1 MKIIKIS
8 AAVLICAFVFFAA
21 AAISE
26 KYKKAPQPVGMK
38 TFADSLDVSPQNGKI
53 VLTGKENDFSF
64 AVEDGAW
71 RVEQCGGYFAD
82 YNMIS
87 MVIYMLNSSR
97 LYNYAGEEIQFVPD
111 WKIEVFEGGKLLN
124 SAEVM
129 KNEDNRYLAK
139 VSGSDKIYEMTQ
151 MYDFPQSCDIWLKQ
165 PLVALQQKDISSVDT
180 CENVFSRDDDE
191 EDFAVQPDEK
201 NYLDG
206 LFKELS
212 NFKFIT
218 ALPAS
223 DNNEFSS
230 INELRIETFG
240 GLIIKIS
247 LMQKD
252 GKYYVSVTPDTTV
265 VPLAGL
271 REYVENNK
279 VLYDGWLFEISEN
292 QAKIFMPMQ
301 KNIQLSEPVA
311 N

>member
-1 MKIIKIS
+1 MKIINIS

-38 TFADSLDVSPQNGKI
+38 TFADSLNVSPQNGKI
-53 VLTGKENDFSF
+53 VLTGKENGFSF
-64 AVEDGAW
+64 EDGAW

-97 LYNYAGEEIQFVPD
+97 LYNYAGKDIQFVPD
-111 WKIEVFEGGKLLN
+111 WKIEVFEGDKLLN

-129 KNEDNRYLAK
+129 KNEDSRYLAK

-165 PLVALQQKDISSVDT
+165 PLVALQQKDISSVGIG
-180 CENVFSRDDDE
+180 EYVFSRDDEE
-191 EDFAVQPDEK
+191 EDFAAQADEK

-212 NFKFIT
+212 NFNRNFRRADYKNFTDAKRREILCFGHT
-218 ALPAS
+218 GHNRRSAC
-223 DNNEFSS
+223 
-230 INELRIETFG
+230 RIAR
-240 GLIIKIS
+240 IC
-247 LMQKD
+247 
-252 GKYYVSVTPDTTV
+252 
-265 VPLAGL
+265 
-271 REYVENNK
+271 
-279 VLYDGWLFEISEN
+279 
-292 QAKIFMPMQ
+292 
-301 KNIQLSEPVA
+301 
-311 N
+311 